1 MTRELAKRIE
11 NYVRQLPT
19 LQACHQAIQEL
30 YPELKVRWTKIYGR
44 RWSHVWGDETSMFSA
59 GRRVQINEGWGIVVD
74 EPCPIPEP
82 ELTQMVQVLKDYLK

>member
-44 RWSHVWGDETSMFSA
+44 RWSHVWGTKPVCSAPA
-59 GRRVQINEGWGIVVD
+59 GRCR
-74 EPCPIPEP
+74 
-82 ELTQMVQVLKDYLK
+82 LTRDGE

>member
-44 RWSHVWGDETSMFSA
+44 RWSHVWGRNQYVQRRPA
-59 GRRVQINEGWGIVVD
+59 GAD
-74 EPCPIPEP
+74 
-82 ELTQMVQVLKDYLK
+82 